1 MPSHSKL
8 LRSLSELEPG
18 IDNADFIPQIGFLI
32 ANDISARSL
41 AVMGEGQK
49 KSAEKFL
56 NVGIEAVH
64 PEIQRNT
71 SRSVLNSR
79 WLVASLSLQVSIWPH
94 DKTPALKVNPQ
105 MRRPQWHNA
114 VHHCLS
120 LG

>member
-1 MPSHSKL
+1 MPSNSKL

-64 PEIQRNT
+64 P
-71 SRSVLNSR
+71 
-79 WLVASLSLQVSIWPH
+79 
-94 DKTPALKVNPQ
+94 
-105 MRRPQWHNA
+105 
-114 VHHCLS
+114 
-120 LG
+120 